1 MAAILCAS
9 VGGCGCVCVRAG
21 KSVSCVHVRVCVP
34 YCTNWSH
41 VCVHVRVC
49 VDTSVHVHVCEDTSV
64 HVHVCEDTIVHV
76 RVCAVLHKMVSCV
89 KTQRYGGTGVMCH
102 YTHIIYI
109 LVYRTS

>member
-49 VDTSVHVHVCEDTSV
+49 VDTSVHVHVCEDT
-64 HVHVCEDTIVHV
+64 IVHV